1 MNKKSQDQMSMMK
14 MQDMVDI
21 FYKLNRI
28 RDNYYY
34 SGSMKGIN
42 DVTPVERA
50 ENLIRLVSEN
60 NSQARQNAEIFIDI
74 LKNMEMLN
82 TSRYNN
88 KINMRTRRN
97 STSYGNDII
106 SKIKFFLNSLNDEE
120 WSNTYLGSE

>member
-120 WSNTYLGSE
+120 